1 MATVSVVG
9 LVILGIV
16 DGQLSVDLANGQVVG
31 VGGTTIA
38 PTPLREADLFG
49 MWIAAIPIVAWGA
62 PLGSYVASRLRAQ
75 HLVFFVLALAVA
87 EVLSTVIFVDELRS
101 DSGLIVY
108 AVVGIVVVVG
118 GMAWLA
124 RNRRRIFDLPAFS
137 GHETLRRTSVETD
150 ADYARTFERD
160 PD

>member
-1 MATVSVVG
+1 
-9 LVILGIV
+9 
-16 DGQLSVDLANGQVVG
+16 
-31 VGGTTIA
+31 
-38 PTPLREADLFG
+38 